1 MAIGDTGGV
10 STLPSFKK
18 LKQIIMARQTEENS
32 KIGKVKILQVNE
44 SVTFEDDKW
53 SSLTV
58 QVSNLR
64 KDEQHKDKKFKVS
77 HENGNTIV
85 KRVL

>member
-1 MAIGDTGGV
+1 
-10 STLPSFKK
+10 
-18 LKQIIMARQTEENS
+18 MARQTEENS
-32 KIGKVKILQVNE
+32 KIGKVKILEVNE
-44 SVTFEDDKW
+44 SVTFDDAKW

-58 QVSNLR
+58 QVSNLK

-77 HENGNTIV
+77 HSHENGNTIV